1 MSNYAPLPDGSHYR
15 APSYLLF
22 FQQLNIAACA
32 AERARHNVLDE
43 RRWSDEYDTAKF
55 WAGRKVFPGL

>member
-15 APSYLLF
+15 APSCLLF
-22 FQQLNIAACA
+22 FQHLNIASCA
-32 AERARHNVLDE
+32 ARRASENVLDG